1 MKHRYDLCGLST
13 LGVFTLAA
21 PSFFHGLYP
30 KQLINNPVKYESI
43 TRLTLQYTDMFL
55 RDESPTVVPT
65 RLERYIAKSFATL
78 LEMHSRSYDVRNGG
92 SVGRARGA
100 APPPYFVKKKESQT
114 SEKPARKAKKTGHT
128 PPPSSRETKV
138 SSVID
143 FGGNVFN
150 LPKHSKKD
158 MAVCRLSL
166 HLGSSESRKTLEQK
180 FIFQIGT
187 LNPNGTNERYLF
199 H

>member
-1 MKHRYDLCGLST
+1 M
-13 LGVFTLAA
+13 AA

-92 SVGRARGA
+92 SVGGARGGR
-100 APPPYFVKKKESQT
+100 PPLILLKKKRIAEIRKAGKV
-114 SEKPARKAKKTGHT
+114 SEKNRT
-128 PPPSSRETKV
+128 PPLL
-138 SSVID
+138 
-143 FGGNVFN
+143 G
-150 LPKHSKKD
+150 
-158 MAVCRLSL
+158 RLKCL
-166 HLGSSESRKTLEQK
+166 V
-180 FIFQIGT
+180 
-187 LNPNGTNERYLF
+187 
-199 H
+199 

>member
-1 MKHRYDLCGLST
+1 M
-13 LGVFTLAA
+13 AA

-30 KQLINNPVKYESI
+30 KQLINNPIKYESI
-43 TRLTLQYTDMFL
+43 TRLTLQYTDIFL
-55 RDESPTVVPT
+55 RDESPTVATT

-92 SVGRARGA
+92 SVGRAREGRPP
-100 APPPYFVKKKESQT
+100 PPPYFVKKKNRRNQKSRQG
-114 SEKPARKAKKTGHT
+114 KRKKTGPH
-128 PPPSSRETKV
+128 PPSSRDTKV
-138 SSVID
+138 SSVND
-143 FGGNVFN
+143 FGANVFN
-150 LPKHSKKD
+150 LPNHSKKD

-166 HLGSSESRKTLEQK
+166 HLGSSESCKTLEQK

>member
-1 MKHRYDLCGLST
+1 M
-13 LGVFTLAA
+13 AA

-65 RLERYIAKSFATL
+65 RLEWYIAKSFATL

-92 SVGRARGA
+92 SVGGA
-100 APPPYFVKKKESQT
+100 QGGRPPPPLILLKKKNRRNQKSRQG
-114 SEKPARKAKKTGHT
+114 KRKKQD
-128 PPPSSRETKV
+128 PPSSRETKV
-138 SSVID
+138 SSVND
-143 FGGNVFN
+143 FGANVFN
-150 LPKHSKKD
+150 LPNHSKKD

>member
-1 MKHRYDLCGLST
+1 
-13 LGVFTLAA
+13 
-21 PSFFHGLYP
+21 
-30 KQLINNPVKYESI
+30 
-43 TRLTLQYTDMFL
+43 
-55 RDESPTVVPT
+55 
-65 RLERYIAKSFATL
+65 
-78 LEMHSRSYDVRNGG
+78 MHSRSYDVRNGG
-92 SVGRARGA
+92 SVGRARGG
-100 APPPYFVKKKESQT
+100 PPPPLILSKKKESQK

-128 PPPSSRETKV
+128 HPLPLPPSSRETKV
-138 SSVID
+138 SSVND
-143 FGGNVFN
+143 FGANVFN

>member
-1 MKHRYDLCGLST
+1 M
-13 LGVFTLAA
+13 AA

-92 SVGRARGA
+92 SVGRARGGRS
-100 APPPYFVKKKESQT
+100 PPLILSKKKRIAEIRKAGKE
-114 SEKPARKAKKTGHT
+114 SEKNGTHT
-128 PPPSSRETKV
+128 PPPPPLL
-138 SSVID
+138 
-143 FGGNVFN
+143 G
-150 LPKHSKKD
+150 
-158 MAVCRLSL
+158 RLKCL
-166 HLGSSESRKTLEQK
+166 V
-180 FIFQIGT
+180 
-187 LNPNGTNERYLF
+187 
-199 H
+199 

>member
-1 MKHRYDLCGLST
+1 MSAMADLWEEPG
-13 LGVFTLAA
+13 G
-21 PSFFHGLYP
+21 
-30 KQLINNPVKYESI
+30 
-43 TRLTLQYTDMFL
+43 
-55 RDESPTVVPT
+55 
-65 RLERYIAKSFATL
+65 AT
-78 LEMHSRSYDVRNGG
+78 
-92 SVGRARGA
+92 
-100 APPPYFVKKKESQT
+100 PPPLILSKKKKESQK
-114 SEKPARKAKKTGHT
+114 SEKPARKAKKTGHTHT

-138 SSVID
+138 SSVND
-143 FGGNVFN
+143 FGANVFN

-187 LNPNGTNERYLF
+187 LNPNVTNERFSF

>member
-1 MKHRYDLCGLST
+1 
-13 LGVFTLAA
+13 
-21 PSFFHGLYP
+21 
-30 KQLINNPVKYESI
+30 
-43 TRLTLQYTDMFL
+43 MFL

-92 SVGRARGA
+92 SVGRARGGR
-100 APPPYFVKKKESQT
+100 PPPLFCQKKESQK

-128 PPPSSRETKV
+128 PPPSSREAKV
-138 SSVID
+138 SSVND
-143 FGGNVFN
+143 FGANVFN

-158 MAVCRLSL
+158 VAVCRLSL

>member
-100 APPPYFVKKKESQT
+100 APPLFCQKKRIAEIRKAGKES
-114 SEKPARKAKKTGHT
+114 EKNGTPPPP

-138 SSVID
+138 SSVNV
-143 FGGNVFN
+143 FGANVFN
-150 LPKHSKKD
+150 LLNIQKK
-158 MAVCRLSL
+158 MW
-166 HLGSSESRKTLEQK
+166 
-180 FIFQIGT
+180 
-187 LNPNGTNERYLF
+187 LF
-199 H
+199 AAFPYI

>member
-1 MKHRYDLCGLST
+1 MSAMADLWEE
-13 LGVFTLAA
+13 
-21 PSFFHGLYP
+21 P
-30 KQLINNPVKYESI
+30 
-43 TRLTLQYTDMFL
+43 
-55 RDESPTVVPT
+55 
-65 RLERYIAKSFATL
+65 
-78 LEMHSRSYDVRNGG
+78 GG
-92 SVGRARGA
+92 P
-100 APPPYFVKKKESQT
+100 APPPYFVKKKESQK

-128 PPPSSRETKV
+128 PPPPSSRETKV

-166 HLGSSESRKTLEQK
+166 HLGISESRKTLEQK

>member
-92 SVGRARGA
+92 SVGGARGGR
-100 APPPYFVKKKESQT
+100 PPLILLKKKKNRRNQKSRQG
-114 SEKPARKAKKTGHT
+114 KRKKQD
-128 PPPSSRETKV
+128 PPSSRETKV
-138 SSVID
+138 SSVND
-143 FGGNVFN
+143 FGANVFN

-187 LNPNGTNERYLF
+187 LNPNGTNERFSF

>member
-92 SVGRARGA
+92 SVGGA
-100 APPPYFVKKKESQT
+100 QGGRPPPLILLKKKNRRNQKSRQG
-114 SEKPARKAKKTGHT
+114 KRKKQD
-128 PPPSSRETKV
+128 PPSSRETKV
-138 SSVID
+138 SSVND
-143 FGGNVFN
+143 FGANVFN

-166 HLGSSESRKTLEQK
+166 HLGSLESRKTLEQK

>member
-1 MKHRYDLCGLST
+1 M
-13 LGVFTLAA
+13 AA

-92 SVGRARGA
+92 SVGRARGGR
-100 APPPYFVKKKESQT
+100 PPPLFCQKEKNRRNQKSRQGKRKKRDT
-114 SEKPARKAKKTGHT
+114 HT
-128 PPPSSRETKV
+128 PPPPSSRETKV
-138 SSVID
+138 SSVND
-143 FGGNVFN
+143 FGANVFN
-150 LPKHSKKD
+150 LPKH
-158 MAVCRLSL
+158 
-166 HLGSSESRKTLEQK
+166 
-180 FIFQIGT
+180 
-187 LNPNGTNERYLF
+187 
-199 H
+199 